1 MIIIFILIIVVAIIA
16 IVTLSKVSTSQGKS
30 NNMCVKRQPLFANPF
45 SFYGRISR
53 LEYGLS
59 SIVNLFYNLIISILV
74 IADSSFYIFYLPAF
88 IFIFAQSCKRFHDM
102 NQSGFRSLLLLIPF
116 INLVFFFILLCWDGD
131 SYENDY
137 GEDPKGRN
145 TL

>member
-1 MIIIFILIIVVAIIA
+1 
-16 IVTLSKVSTSQGKS
+16 
-30 NNMCVKRQPLFANPF
+30 MCVKRQPLFANPF

-74 IADSSFYIFYLPAF
+74 IADSGFYIFYLPAF

-102 NQSGFRSLLLLIPF
+102 NQSGIRSLLLLIPF

>member
-1 MIIIFILIIVVAIIA
+1 MIIILILVVLIIAVVY
-16 IVTLSKVSTSQGKS
+16 LSKVSNSRGTS
-30 NNMCVKRQPLFANPF
+30 NNMCTKRQPLFANPF
-45 SFYGRISR
+45 SFYGRIRR
-53 LEYGLS
+53 LEYG
-59 SIVNLFYNLIISILV
+59 ISILIWLLFNIIIFGFAIRNSGFWV
-74 IADSSFYIFYLPAF
+74 FYLPAF

-102 NQSGFRSLLLLIPF
+102 NQSGMRSLLLLIPF
-116 INLVFFFILLCWDGD
+116 IGLVFFIILLCWDGD

>member
-1 MIIIFILIIVVAIIA
+1 MIIILIIVVAIIA
-16 IVTLSKVSTSQGKS
+16 IVILSKGSNSQGKS
-30 NNMCVKRQPLFANPF
+30 NNMCTKRQPLFANPF
-45 SFYGRISR
+45 SSYGRIRR
-53 LEYGLS
+53 LEYGIS
-59 SIVNLFYNLIISILV
+59 CLIFLIFNIINSGFV
-74 IADSSFYIFYLPAF
+74 RANSGFFIFYLPAF

-137 GEDPKGRN
+137 GENPKGRN